1 MTDKVELN
9 GFLNELISVLKKKFE
24 VYDGNIRSM
33 REDIRRLA
41 EARDDPSINEMK
53 NKVKILENMINSM
66 RARTQV
72 DTSLLKELESEESE
86 RSERRH

>member
-41 EARDDPSINEMK
+41 ESRDDPSINEMK

>member
-1 MTDKVELN
+1 MADKVELN

-41 EARDDPSINEMK
+41 ESRDDPSINEMK